1 MQERRRI
8 LEASTKEEER
18 QRTRQQE
25 RQRKKMLSLQPMS
38 QRTSLVQRQFMAQQ
52 LQRRVLSTKTLEGL
66 SKQQGVGG
74 DREDRE
80 AGEDHQVLT

>member
-1 MQERRRI
+1 
-8 LEASTKEEER
+8 
-18 QRTRQQE
+18 
-25 RQRKKMLSLQPMS
+25 
-38 QRTSLVQRQFMAQQ
+38 MAQQ

-80 AGEDHQVLT
+80 AGEDHQVLN